1 MMKKNMQFVLIG
13 ALVLVIALAQSVYI
27 VQQPEQ
33 AIVLQFG
40 NPVRLVQEPGLKF
53 KIPFIQNVVFYDKR
67 LLNLEPPAQEVV
79 LKDKK
84 RLDVDTFSRYR
95 IVEPLTFYKTVRN
108 EYQAQNRLQEI
119 VNSSARNVLAT
130 FTLKELLSEKRTEIM
145 KKISDAVKNDAA
157 QLGVEVADV
166 RIRRADLPI
175 QVSQAIN
182 DRMKTERIREAKGY
196 RADGEKTAQEIRATA
211 DKTATITIATAEK
224 EAQQIKGDGDKKA
237 TEIWTNAT
245 NADPEFYAFYRSLE
259 AYRNSFDEETSMV
272 LAPEGEFFNYFGR
285 SLK

>member
-1 MMKKNMQFVLIG
+1 MKKNLHLILIGAVFVLI
-13 ALVLVIALAQSVYI
+13 LASQSLYI

-40 NPVRLVQEPGLKF
+40 DPIRLVQEPGLKV
-53 KIPFIQNVVFYDKR
+53 KVPFIQNVIFYDKR
-67 LLNLEPPAQEVV
+67 LLNLEPPDQEVV

-95 IVEPLTFYKTVRN
+95 ITEPLIFFKTVRN
-108 EYQAQNRLQEI
+108 EFQAQNRLKEI

-145 KKISDAVKNDAA
+145 RKISQAVKNDAA
-157 QLGVEVADV
+157 QIGVEVADV

-182 DRMKTERIREAKGY
+182 ERMKTERIREAKGY
-196 RADGEKTAQEIRATA
+196 RADGEKRAQEIRATA
-211 DKTATITIATAEK
+211 DKKATITIATAEK
-224 EAQQIKGDGDKKA
+224 EAQEIKGEGDKIA
-237 TEIWTNAT
+237 TETWNNAT
-245 NADPEFYAFYRSLE
+245 SVDPDFYAFYRSLE
-259 AYRNSFDEETSMV
+259 AYRNSFDAETSV
-272 LAPEGEFFNYFGR
+272 ILAPEGEFFRYFDQ

>member
-1 MMKKNMQFVLIG
+1 MKKNLHLILVGAAVL
-13 ALVLVIALAQSVYI
+13 LVLASQSLYI

-40 NPVRLVQEPGLKF
+40 NPVRLIQEPGLKI
-53 KIPFIQNVVFYDKR
+53 KMPFIQNVVFYDRR

-145 KKISDAVKNDAA
+145 KQISDAVKADAA

-166 RIRRADLPI
+166 RIRRADLPV

-211 DKTATITIATAEK
+211 AKQATITVATAEK
-224 EAQQIKGDGDKKA
+224 EAQQIKGEGDKKA
-237 TEIWTNAT
+237 TEIWNKAT
-245 NADPEFYAFYRSLE
+245 GVDPEFYAFYRSLE
-259 AYRNSFDEETSMV
+259 ACRKSFDEETSLV
-272 LAPEGEFFNYFGR
+272 LAPEGEFFSYFGK

>member
-1 MMKKNMQFVLIG
+1 MKKNLHIILIS
-13 ALVLVIALAQSVYI
+13 AAIALVIAIQSLYV

-40 NPVRLVQEPGLKF
+40 EPVRLVQEPGLKF
-53 KIPFIQNVVFYDKR
+53 KIPFIQKVVFYDKR

-84 RLDVDTFSRYR
+84 RLDVDTFSRYK
-95 IVEPLTFYKTVRN
+95 IVEPLTFYKTVRF

-130 FTLKELLSEKRTEIM
+130 VTLKELLSEKRTEIM
-145 KKISDAVKNDAA
+145 HRISEAVKSDAK
-157 QLGVEVADV
+157 QIGVEVADV

-211 DKTATITIATAEK
+211 DKQATITVATAEK
-224 EAQQIKGDGDKKA
+224 EAQQIKGEGDKKA
-237 TEIWTNAT
+237 TEIWNKAI
-245 NADPEFYAFYRSLE
+245 NIDPEFYSFYRSLE
-259 AYRNSFDEETSMV
+259 AYRNSFNDETSMV
-272 LAPEGEFFNYFGR
+272 LAPEGEFFDFFGR

>member
-1 MMKKNMQFVLIG
+1 MKKNLQYILIG
-13 ALVLVIALAQSVYI
+13 AALVLVIAAQAFYI
-27 VQQPEQ
+27 VRQPEQ

-40 NPVRLVQEPGLKF
+40 DPVRLVQEPGLKI
-53 KIPFIQNVVFYDKR
+53 KVPFIQNVVFYDKR

-95 IVEPLTFYKTVRN
+95 ITEPLTFYKTVRT

-130 FTLKELLSEKRTEIM
+130 VTLKELLSEKRNEIM
-145 KKISDAVKNDAA
+145 KRISQAVKADVS

-166 RIRRADLPI
+166 RIRRADLPV

-196 RADGEKTAQEIRATA
+196 RADGEKAAQEIRATA
-211 DKTATITIATAEK
+211 DKQATITVANAEK
-224 EAQQIKGDGDKKA
+224 EAQKIKGEGDKKA
-237 TEIWTNAT
+237 TEIWNNAT
-245 NADPEFYAFYRSLE
+245 GADPEFYSFYRSLE
-259 AYRNSFDEETSMV
+259 AYRNSFDDETSMV
-272 LAPEGEFFNYFGR
+272 IAPEGEFFKYFGK

>member
-1 MMKKNMQFVLIG
+1 MIKKNLHFILIGIVFVLIV
-13 ALVLVIALAQSVYI
+13 AMQSLYI

-40 NPVRLVQEPGLKF
+40 DPVRLVQEPGLKI

-95 IVEPLTFYKTVRN
+95 ITEPLIFYKTVRN

-130 FTLKELLSEKRTEIM
+130 FSLIELLSDKRTEIM
-145 KKISDAVKNDAA
+145 RKISQAVKRDAA
-157 QLGVEVADV
+157 QIGVEVADV

-175 QVSQAIN
+175 ELSQAIN
-182 DRMKTERIREAKGY
+182 ERMKTERIREAKGY
-196 RADGEKTAQEIRATA
+196 RAAGEKQAQEIRATA

-224 EAQQIKGDGDKKA
+224 EAQKIKGEGDKIA
-237 TEIWTNAT
+237 TEIWNKAT
-245 NADPEFYAFYRSLE
+245 GVDPDFYAFYRSLE
-259 AYRNSFDEETSMV
+259 AYRNSFDGETSLV
-272 LAPEGEFFNYFGR
+272 LAPEGEFFHFFSK

>member
-1 MMKKNMQFVLIG
+1 MKKNLHLILVGAAVL
-13 ALVLVIALAQSVYI
+13 LVLASQSLYI

-40 NPVRLVQEPGLKF
+40 NPVRLIQEPGLKI
-53 KIPFIQNVVFYDKR
+53 KMPFIQNVVFYDKR

-145 KKISDAVKNDAA
+145 KQISDAVKADAA

-166 RIRRADLPI
+166 RIRRADLPV

-211 DKTATITIATAEK
+211 DKQATITVATAEK
-224 EAQQIKGDGDKKA
+224 EAQQIKGEGDKKA
-237 TEIWTNAT
+237 TEIWNKAT
-245 NADPEFYAFYRSLE
+245 GVDPEFYAFYRSLE
-259 AYRNSFDEETSMV
+259 AYRNSFDEEISLV
-272 LAPEGEFFNYFGR
+272 LAPEGEFFSYFGK

>member
-1 MMKKNMQFVLIG
+1 MKKNLHLILII
-13 ALVLVIALAQSVYI
+13 AAIALVIAIQSLYV

-40 NPVRLVQEPGLKF
+40 EPVRLVQEPGLKF
-53 KIPFIQNVVFYDKR
+53 KIPFIQKVVFYDKR

-84 RLDVDTFSRYR
+84 RLDVDTFSRYK
-95 IVEPLTFYKTVRN
+95 IVEPLTFYKTVRF

-130 FTLKELLSEKRTEIM
+130 VTLKELLSEKRTEIM
-145 KKISDAVKNDAA
+145 HRISEAVKSDAK
-157 QLGVEVADV
+157 QIGVEVADV

-211 DKTATITIATAEK
+211 DKQATITVATAEK
-224 EAQQIKGDGDKKA
+224 EAQQIKGEGDKKA
-237 TEIWTNAT
+237 TEIWNKAI
-245 NADPEFYAFYRSLE
+245 NIDPEFYSFYRSLE
-259 AYRNSFDEETSMV
+259 AYRNSFNDETSMV
-272 LAPEGEFFNYFGR
+272 LAPEGEFFDFFGK

>member
-1 MMKKNMQFVLIG
+1 MKKNLQYILIG
-13 ALVLVIALAQSVYI
+13 VAGLLILATQAFYI
-27 VQQPEQ
+27 VKQPEQ

-40 NPVRLVQEPGLKF
+40 DPVRLVQTPGLKV
-53 KIPFIQNVVFYDKR
+53 KVPFIQNIVFYDRR

-95 IVEPLTFYKTVRN
+95 ITEPLTFYKTVRN
-108 EYQAQNRLQEI
+108 EYQAMNRLQEI

-130 FTLKELLSEKRTEIM
+130 VTLKELLSEQRTEIM
-145 KKISDAVKNDAA
+145 KRISEAVKADAA
-157 QLGVEVADV
+157 QIGVEIADV

-196 RADGEKTAQEIRATA
+196 RADGEKAAQEIRATA
-211 DKTATITIATAEK
+211 DKQATITVATAEK
-224 EAQQIKGDGDKKA
+224 DAQKIKGEGDKRA
-237 TEIWTNAT
+237 TEIWNNAT
-245 NADPEFYAFYRSLE
+245 NSDPAFYAFYRSME
-259 AYRNSFDEETSMV
+259 AYRNSFDEETSLI
-272 LAPEGEFFNYFGR
+272 LAPEGEFFNYFGK
-285 SLK
+285 SIK

>member
-1 MMKKNMQFVLIG
+1 MKKNLHLILVGAAVL
-13 ALVLVIALAQSVYI
+13 LVLASQSLYI

-40 NPVRLVQEPGLKF
+40 NPVRLIQEPGLKI
-53 KIPFIQNVVFYDKR
+53 KMPFIQNVVFYDRR

-145 KKISDAVKNDAA
+145 KQISDAVKADAA

-166 RIRRADLPI
+166 RIRRADLPV

-211 DKTATITIATAEK
+211 DKQATITVATAEK
-224 EAQQIKGDGDKKA
+224 EAQQIKGEGDKKA
-237 TEIWTNAT
+237 TEIWNKAT
-245 NADPEFYAFYRSLE
+245 GVYPEFYAFYRSLE
-259 AYRNSFDEETSMV
+259 AYRKSFDEETSLV
-272 LAPEGEFFNYFGR
+272 LAPEGEFFSYFGK

>member
-1 MMKKNMQFVLIG
+1 MKKNLHLILIG
-13 ALVLVIALAQSVYI
+13 ALVVLLIISQSLYV
-27 VQQPEQ
+27 VMQPEQ

-40 NPVRLVQEPGLKF
+40 DPVRLVQEPGLKF
-53 KIPFIQNVVFYDKR
+53 KLPFIQNVVFYDKR

-95 IVEPLTFYKTVRN
+95 ITEPLTFYKTVRN

-130 FTLKELLSEKRTEIM
+130 VTLLELLSEKRNEIM
-145 KKISDAVKNDAA
+145 KRISQAVKVDAA
-157 QLGVEVADV
+157 QIGVEVADV

-196 RADGEKTAQEIRATA
+196 RADGEKRAQEIMATA
-211 DKTATITIATAEK
+211 DKQATITVADAEK
-224 EAQQIKGDGDKKA
+224 EAQKIKGEGDKQA
-237 TEIWTNAT
+237 TEIWNKAT
-245 NADPEFYAFYRSLE
+245 NIDPEFYAFYRSLE
-259 AYRNSFDEETSMV
+259 AYRNSFDEETSVV
-272 LAPEGEFFNYFGR
+272 LSPEGEFFNYFGK

>member
-1 MMKKNMQFVLIG
+1 MKKNLHIILIS
-13 ALVLVIALAQSVYI
+13 AAIALVIAIQSLYV

-40 NPVRLVQEPGLKF
+40 EPVRLVQEPGLKF
-53 KIPFIQNVVFYDKR
+53 KIPFIQKVVFYDKR

-84 RLDVDTFSRYR
+84 RLDVDTFSRYK
-95 IVEPLTFYKTVRN
+95 IVEPLTFYNTLRF

-130 FTLKELLSEKRTEIM
+130 VTLKELLSEKRTEIM
-145 KKISDAVKNDAA
+145 HRISEAVKSDAK
-157 QLGVEVADV
+157 QIGVEVADV

-211 DKTATITIATAEK
+211 DKQATITVATAEK
-224 EAQQIKGDGDKKA
+224 EAQQIKGEGDKKA
-237 TEIWTNAT
+237 TEIWNKAI
-245 NADPEFYAFYRSLE
+245 NVDPEFYSFYRSLE
-259 AYRNSFDEETSMV
+259 AYRNSFNDETSMV
-272 LAPEGEFFNYFGR
+272 LAPEGEFFDFFGK

>member
-1 MMKKNMQFVLIG
+1 MKKHLQIILASSFVL
-13 ALVLVIALAQSVYI
+13 LFIAFQSFYI
-27 VQQPEQ
+27 VNQPEQ

-40 NPVRLVQEPGLKF
+40 NPVRLIQEPGLKM
-53 KIPFIQNVVFYDKR
+53 KVPFIQHVVFYDKR

-95 IVEPLTFYKTVRN
+95 IVEPLTFYKTVRT

-130 FTLKELLSEKRTEIM
+130 VTLLELLSEKRTEIM
-145 KKISDAVKNDAA
+145 KRISEAVKLDAA
-157 QLGVEVADV
+157 QIGVEVADV

-196 RADGEKTAQEIRATA
+196 RADGEKKAQEIKATA
-211 DKTATITIATAEK
+211 DKEATITIANAEK
-224 EAQQIKGDGDKKA
+224 EAQKIKGEGDQIATQIWNKA
-237 TEIWTNAT
+237 TSV
-245 NADPEFYAFYRSLE
+245 DPEFYAFYRTLE
-259 AYRNSFDEETSMV
+259 AYRKSFNEDTSVV
-272 LAPEGEFFNYFGR
+272 LAPEGEFFNYFGK
-285 SLK
+285 SLR

>member
-1 MMKKNMQFVLIG
+1 MKKNLHIILVG
-13 ALVLVIALAQSVYI
+13 AVILLFLASQSLYI

-40 NPVRLVQEPGLKF
+40 DPVRLVQDPGLKI
-53 KIPFIQNVVFYDKR
+53 KVPFIQNVVFYDKR

-145 KKISDAVKNDAA
+145 KQISDAVKADAE
-157 QLGVEVADV
+157 QIGVAVIDV

-211 DKTATITIATAEK
+211 DKKATITVANAEK
-224 EAQQIKGDGDKKA
+224 EAQQIKGQGDKEA
-237 TEIWTNAT
+237 TEIWNKAT
-245 NADPEFYAFYRSLE
+245 SVDPDFYAFYRSLE
-259 AYRNSFDEETSMV
+259 AYRNSFDGDTSLV
-272 LAPEGEFFNYFGR
+272 LAPEGEFFNYFAK

>member
-1 MMKKNMQFVLIG
+1 MKKNLNAILISGVVLF
-13 ALVLVIALAQSVYI
+13 LIATQSFYV
-27 VQQPEQ
+27 VMQPEQ

-53 KIPFIQNVVFYDKR
+53 KIPFIQNVIFYDKR

-84 RLDVDTFSRYR
+84 RLDVDTFSRYK
-95 IVEPLTFYKTVRN
+95 ITEPLTFYKTVRT
-108 EYQAQNRLQEI
+108 EYQAQNRLKEI

-130 FTLKELLSEKRTEIM
+130 VTLLELLSEKRTEIM
-145 KKISDAVKNDAA
+145 KRISEAVKLDAA
-157 QLGVEVADV
+157 QIGVEVADV

-196 RADGEKTAQEIRATA
+196 RADGEKRAQEIKATA
-211 DKTATITIATAEK
+211 DKQATIIVANAEK
-224 EAQQIKGDGDKKA
+224 EAQKIKGEGDKIA
-237 TEIWTNAT
+237 TEIWNNAT
-245 NADPEFYAFYRSLE
+245 NVDSEFYSFYRTLE
-259 AYRNSFDEETSMV
+259 AYRKSFDEETSIV
-272 LAPEGEFFNYFGR
+272 LAPEGEFFNYFR
-285 SLK
+285 KSLK

>member
-1 MMKKNMQFVLIG
+1 MKKNLHLILF
-13 ALVLVIALAQSVYI
+13 ALGVAVIVASQSFYI
-27 VQQPEQ
+27 VSQPEQ

-40 NPVRLVQEPGLKF
+40 NPVRLVQDSGLKI
-53 KIPFIQNVVFYDKR
+53 KVPFIQNVVFYDKR
-67 LLNLEPPAQEVV
+67 LLNLEPPAQQVV

-84 RLDVDTFSRYR
+84 RLDVDTFSRYK
-95 IVEPLTFYKTVRN
+95 IISPLTFYKTVRN

-130 FTLKELLSEKRTEIM
+130 VTLKELLSDKRTDIM
-145 KKISDAVKNDAA
+145 KRISEAVKTDAA

-166 RIRRADLPI
+166 RIRRADLPV

-196 RADGEKTAQEIRATA
+196 RATGEKEAQKTRAEA
-211 DKTATITIATAEK
+211 DKKATITVATAEK
-224 EAQQIKGDGDKKA
+224 QAQQIKGEGDRKA
-237 TEIWTNAT
+237 TEIWNNAIG
-245 NADPEFYAFYRSLE
+245 ADAEFYAFYRSLE
-259 AYRNSFDEETSMV
+259 AYRNSFDEETSLV
-272 LAPEGEFFNYFGR
+272 LAPEGEFFKFFSK

>member
-1 MMKKNMQFVLIG
+1 MKKNMQFVLIG
-13 ALVLVIALAQSVYI
+13 ALVLLVALVQSVYI

-40 NPVRLVQEPGLKF
+40 DPVRMVQEPGLKF

-95 IVEPLTFYKTVRN
+95 IVEPLVFYKTVRN

-175 QVSQAIN
+175 EVSQAIN

-196 RADGEKTAQEIRATA
+196 RADGEKAAQEIRATA

-224 EAQQIKGDGDKKA
+224 EAQKIKGDGDRKA

>member
-1 MMKKNMQFVLIG
+1 MKKNLQFILIG
-13 ALVLVIALAQSVYI
+13 ALVLLVIITQSLYI

-40 NPVRLVQEPGLKF
+40 NPVRLVKEPGLKF
-53 KIPFIQNVVFYDKR
+53 KIPFIQNIVFYDAR

-84 RLDVDTFSRYR
+84 RLDVDTFSRYK

-130 FTLKELLSEKRTEIM
+130 VTLAELLSDKRTEIM
-145 KKISDAVKNDAA
+145 KRISEAVKADAS
-157 QLGVEVADV
+157 QIGVEVADV
-166 RIRRADLPI
+166 RIRRADLPV

-196 RADGEKTAQEIRATA
+196 RADGEKAAQEIRATA
-211 DKTATITIATAEK
+211 DKQATITVANAEK
-224 EAQQIKGDGDKKA
+224 EAQEIKGEGDKTA
-237 TEIWTNAT
+237 TEIWNKAT
-245 NADPEFYAFYRSLE
+245 NIDPEFYAFYRSLE
-259 AYRNSFDEETSMV
+259 AYRNSFDDDTSMV
-272 LAPEGEFFNYFGR
+272 LAPEGEFFNYFGK
-285 SLK
+285 SIK

>member
-1 MMKKNMQFVLIG
+1 MKKNLHIILIG
-13 ALVLVIALAQSVYI
+13 AFILLLVVFQSIYI
-27 VQQPEQ
+27 VAQPEQ

-40 NPVRLVQEPGLKF
+40 DPVRLVQEPGLKF
-53 KIPFIQNVVFYDKR
+53 KVPFIQKVVFYDKR

-95 IVEPLTFYKTVRN
+95 ITEPLTFYKTVRN

-130 FTLKELLSEKRTEIM
+130 VTLLELLSEKRTEIM
-145 KKISDAVKNDAA
+145 KRISEAVKIDAS
-157 QLGVEVADV
+157 QIGVEVADV

-211 DKTATITIATAEK
+211 DKQATITVANAEK
-224 EAQQIKGDGDKKA
+224 EAQKIKGEGDQIATQIWNKA
-237 TEIWTNAT
+237 TSV
-245 NADPEFYAFYRSLE
+245 DPEFYSFYRTLE
-259 AYRNSFDEETSMV
+259 AYRKSFDEETSVV
-272 LAPEGEFFNYFGR
+272 LAPEGEFFNYFGK

>member
-1 MMKKNMQFVLIG
+1 MSKSLNLILISIG
-13 ALVLVIALAQSVYI
+13 VALILAAQSFYV

-40 NPVRLVQEPGLKF
+40 DPVRLVQEPGLKL

-84 RLDVDTFSRYR
+84 RLDVDTFSRYK
-95 IVEPLTFYKTVRN
+95 IIEPLTFYKTVRN

-130 FTLKELLSEKRTEIM
+130 VTLKELLSEKRTEIM
-145 KKISDAVKNDAA
+145 QRISAAVKADAA
-157 QLGVEVADV
+157 QLGVEIADV

-211 DKTATITIATAEK
+211 DKQATITVATAEM
-224 EAQQIKGDGDKKA
+224 EAQKIKGEGDKKA
-237 TEIWTNAT
+237 TVIWNNAVGV
-245 NADPEFYAFYRSLE
+245 DPEFYAFYRSLE
-259 AYRNSFDEETSMV
+259 AYRNSFTEDTSLV
-272 LAPEGEFFNYFGR
+272 LAPEGEFFSYFGK

>member
-1 MMKKNMQFVLIG
+1 MKNKSNIILIAIVVL
-13 ALVLVIALAQSVYI
+13 LVLATQSFYI
-27 VQQPEQ
+27 VSQPTQ

-40 NPVRLVQEPGLKF
+40 EPVRLVLEPGLKM
-53 KIPFIQNVVFYDKR
+53 KIPFIQNVVLYDKR

-95 IVEPLTFYKTVRN
+95 ITEPLTFYKTVRN
-108 EYQAQNRLQEI
+108 EYQAQSRLQDI

-130 FTLKELLSEKRTEIM
+130 FTLLELLSEKRTEIM
-145 KKISDAVKNDAA
+145 KKISEAVKNDAS

-175 QVSQAIN
+175 DISQAIN
-182 DRMKTERIREAKGY
+182 ERMKTERIREAKGY
-196 RADGEKTAQEIRATA
+196 RADGEKTAQEIRAKA
-211 DKTATITIATAEK
+211 DKDATITVANAEK
-224 EAQQIKGDGDKKA
+224 MAQKIKGEGDKIA
-237 TEIWTNAT
+237 TEIWNKAT
-245 NADPEFYAFYRSLE
+245 SVDPDFYAFYRSLE
-259 AYRNSFDEETSMV
+259 AYKKSFNEDTSLV
-272 LAPEGEFFNYFGR
+272 LAPEGEFFNYFGK

>member
-1 MMKKNMQFVLIG
+1 MKKNLNLIIFGAVFVLI
-13 ALVLVIALAQSVYI
+13 LAVQSFYV
-27 VQQPEQ
+27 VQQAEQ

-40 NPVRLVQEPGLKF
+40 NPVRVVKDAGLKM
-53 KIPFIQNVVFYDKR
+53 KVPFIQNVVFYDKR

-108 EYQAQNRLQEI
+108 EYQAQNRLKEI

-130 FTLKELLSEKRTEIM
+130 VTLLELLSEKRTEIM
-145 KKISDAVKNDAA
+145 KRISEAVKADAA
-157 QLGVEVADV
+157 QIGVDVANV

-175 QVSQAIN
+175 DISQAIN
-182 DRMKTERIREAKGY
+182 ERMKTERIREAKGY
-196 RADGEKTAQEIRATA
+196 RADGEKAAQEIRAKA
-211 DKTATITIATAEK
+211 DREATITVATAEK
-224 EAQQIKGDGDKKA
+224 EAQKIKGEGDKKA
-237 TEIWTNAT
+237 TEIWNKAT
-245 NADPEFYAFYRSLE
+245 NVDPNFYSFYRSLE
-259 AYRNSFDEETSMV
+259 AYRNSFDGDTSLV
-272 LAPEGEFFNYFGR
+272 LAPEGEFFDFFAK

>member
-1 MMKKNMQFVLIG
+1 MKKNLQMFLFCVAVLF
-13 ALVLVIALAQSVYI
+13 VIASQSLYV

-40 NPVRLVQEPGLKF
+40 EPVRLVQDAGLKI
-53 KIPFIQNVVFYDKR
+53 KLPFIQNVVFYDKR

-95 IVEPLTFYKTVRN
+95 IVEPLTFYKTVRY

-130 FTLKELLSEKRTEIM
+130 VTLRELLSEKRTEIM
-145 KKISDAVKNDAA
+145 RRISDAVKDDAK
-157 QLGVEVADV
+157 QIGVEVADV

-196 RADGEKTAQEIRATA
+196 RADGEKMAQEIRATA
-211 DKTATITIATAEK
+211 DKQATIAVADAEK
-224 EAQQIKGDGDKKA
+224 EAQQIKGEGDQKA
-237 TEIWTNAT
+237 TEIWNKAT
-245 NADPEFYAFYRSLE
+245 SIDPEFYAFYRSLE
-259 AYRNSFDEETSMV
+259 AYRNSFDAETSMV
-272 LAPEGEFFNYFGR
+272 LAPEGEFFNYFSK

>member
-1 MMKKNMQFVLIG
+1 MKKNLHLILVGAAVL
-13 ALVLVIALAQSVYI
+13 LVLASQSLYI

-40 NPVRLVQEPGLKF
+40 NPVRLIQEPGLKI
-53 KIPFIQNVVFYDKR
+53 KMPFIQNVVFYDKR

-145 KKISDAVKNDAA
+145 KQISDAVKADAA
-157 QLGVEVADV
+157 QLGVEIADV
-166 RIRRADLPI
+166 RIRRADLPV

-211 DKTATITIATAEK
+211 DKQATITVATAEK
-224 EAQQIKGDGDKKA
+224 EAQQIKGEGDKKA
-237 TEIWTNAT
+237 TEIWNKAT
-245 NADPEFYAFYRSLE
+245 GVDPEFYAFYRSLE
-259 AYRNSFDEETSMV
+259 AYRNSFDEETSLV
-272 LAPEGEFFNYFGR
+272 LAPEGEFFNYFGK

>member
-1 MMKKNMQFVLIG
+1 MKKNLNLIIFGAVFVLI
-13 ALVLVIALAQSVYI
+13 LAAQFFYI
-27 VQQPEQ
+27 VHQAEQ

-40 NPVRLVQEPGLKF
+40 NPVRVVKDAGLKM
-53 KIPFIQNVVFYDKR
+53 KVPFIQKVVFYDKR

-108 EYQAQNRLQEI
+108 EYQAQNRLKEI

-130 FTLKELLSEKRTEIM
+130 VTLLELLSENRTEIM
-145 KKISDAVKNDAA
+145 KRISEAVKADAA
-157 QLGVEVADV
+157 QIGVYVANV

-175 QVSQAIN
+175 DISQAIN
-182 DRMKTERIREAKGY
+182 ERMKTERIREAKGY
-196 RADGEKTAQEIRATA
+196 RADGEKAAQEIRAKA
-211 DKTATITIATAEK
+211 DREATITVATAEK
-224 EAQQIKGDGDKKA
+224 EAQKIKGEGDKRA
-237 TEIWTNAT
+237 TEIWNKAT
-245 NADPEFYAFYRSLE
+245 SVDPSFYSFYRSLE
-259 AYRNSFDEETSMV
+259 AYRNSFDKDTSLV
-272 LAPEGEFFNYFGR
+272 LAPEGEFFDYFAK

>member
-1 MMKKNMQFVLIG
+1 MKKNLQYILIG
-13 ALVLVIALAQSVYI
+13 AALVLVIAAQAFYI
-27 VQQPEQ
+27 VRQPEQ

-40 NPVRLVQEPGLKF
+40 DPVRLVQEPGLKI
-53 KIPFIQNVVFYDKR
+53 KVPFIQNVVFYDKR

-95 IVEPLTFYKTVRN
+95 ITEPLTFYKTVRT

-130 FTLKELLSEKRTEIM
+130 VTLKELLSEKRNEIM
-145 KKISDAVKNDAA
+145 KRISQAVKADAS

-166 RIRRADLPI
+166 RIRRADLPV

-196 RADGEKTAQEIRATA
+196 RADGEKAAQEIRATA
-211 DKTATITIATAEK
+211 DKQATITVANAEK
-224 EAQQIKGDGDKKA
+224 EAQKIKGEGDKKA
-237 TEIWTNAT
+237 TEIWNNAT
-245 NADPEFYAFYRSLE
+245 GADPEFYSFYRSLE
-259 AYRNSFDEETSMV
+259 AYRNSFDDETSMV
-272 LAPEGEFFNYFGR
+272 IAPEGEFFKYFGK

>member
-1 MMKKNMQFVLIG
+1 MKKNLHIILISAG
-13 ALVLVIALAQSVYI
+13 IALVIAIQSLYV

-40 NPVRLVQEPGLKF
+40 EPVRLVQEPGLKF
-53 KIPFIQNVVFYDKR
+53 KIPFIQKVVFYDKR

-84 RLDVDTFSRYR
+84 RLDVDTFSRYK
-95 IVEPLTFYKTVRN
+95 IVEPLTFYKTVRF

-130 FTLKELLSEKRTEIM
+130 VTLKELLSEKRTEIM
-145 KKISDAVKNDAA
+145 HRISEAIKSDAK
-157 QLGVEVADV
+157 QIGVEVADV

-211 DKTATITIATAEK
+211 DKQATITVATAEK
-224 EAQQIKGDGDKKA
+224 EAQQIKGEGDKKA
-237 TEIWTNAT
+237 TEIWNKAI
-245 NADPEFYAFYRSLE
+245 NVDPEFYSFYRSLE
-259 AYRNSFDEETSMV
+259 AYRNSFNDETSMV
-272 LAPEGEFFNYFGR
+272 LAPEGEFFDFFGK

>member
-1 MMKKNMQFVLIG
+1 MKKNLHIILIGSFVLL
-13 ALVLVIALAQSVYI
+13 LVVFQSIYI
-27 VQQPEQ
+27 VTQPEQ

-40 NPVRLVQEPGLKF
+40 DPVRLVQEPGLKF
-53 KIPFIQNVVFYDKR
+53 KVPFIQKVVFYDKR

-95 IVEPLTFYKTVRN
+95 ITEPLTFYKTVRN

-130 FTLKELLSEKRTEIM
+130 VTLLELLSEKRTEIM
-145 KKISDAVKNDAA
+145 KRISEAVKIDAS
-157 QLGVEVADV
+157 QIGVEVADV

-211 DKTATITIATAEK
+211 DKQATITVANAEK
-224 EAQQIKGDGDKKA
+224 EAQKIKGEGDQIATQIWNKA
-237 TEIWTNAT
+237 TNV
-245 NADPEFYAFYRSLE
+245 DPEFYSFYRTLE
-259 AYRNSFDEETSMV
+259 AYRKSFDEETSVV
-272 LAPEGEFFNYFGR
+272 LAPEGEFFNYFGK